1 MDTAVSNPS
10 VAMAQGQ
17 KQAIH
22 PFFQQELAVSEKTG
36 GPNASS
42 NSIETSTDIFT
53 LPSVQGQQD
62 LEVHRHRK
70 ATPSPNPSQHPK
82 EHENKNPLSPE
93 EDLNASRR
101 KRRKNDK
108 TKNVEHDG
116 SRKAGLSGW
125 LGKDILV
132 PEPEPPTVLTPEIAT
147 NDLPVSLALNGP
159 QNPHTQETIS
169 AEPLAL
175 TKTLDPN
182 RKILKLNSNGR
193 LRSSPP
199 QNPQT
204 TVDQTRKAPKRG
216 RPQKPPSKLVIIGY
230 SVAGERNI
238 GQLIDDILSGKHITT
253 PRVLTPPQ
261 KLIVRPQTNVNKP
274 THPFFS
280 KKPPQK
286 TLTEVEPPI
295 STANPRLPL
304 KSNSSS
310 TIEQRN
316 FLPSASLFGRS
327 KAKFPELVH
336 PLWPPRELVHVR
348 YNASHSDISTSV
360 PTVSQHDRKKAK
372 LPTIVINDGENATL
386 ASTALA
392 RTAGQKSLEEG
403 FSHRPALRLPARHNA
418 SGKVLEGG
426 IMTQLSCPLPGEPPI
441 IHPPS
446 IAKLRLSLH
455 DSFSAFDSGKYES
468 QLWPQKYAPKSAEDV
483 LQIGRE
489 PQVLRDWLRHHKITA
504 VDTGKSSH
512 ENKKSK
518 SKPEK
523 KRKKRQKAEKLDG
536 FIVSSEEEA
545 SEMDNLSGSDDEL
558 AGGVTVSAPRTVVRS
573 GDIGLGSENASG
585 KAQLT
590 NAILLSGPPGCG
602 KTASVYAIAKELDFE
617 VFEINPGSRRSGRD
631 MLEKVGD
638 MTRNHLVHLLNECDE
653 SSAKPRDI
661 AVNEPKQNKLMGF
674 FKGQPS
680 KTEKQSDIRAT
691 ATNEPESDQKPREQK
706 QSLILLEEADILFE
720 EDKQFWTGVFTLIS
734 QSRRPII
741 ITCNNE
747 SLIPIQEMSL
757 HAILRYQT
765 PHPNFALDYLLLVAA
780 HEGHCL
786 KRKDVSKLYAGSGCD
801 IRRALMDLNF
811 WCQIGVG
818 SEKAGLDWI
827 LPFWPP
833 EKNVDREGDRI
844 RVLSLNSY
852 QSCMGWFNRDLFLA
866 ESPLAK
872 EAEAL
877 RNTSQWFRLG
887 LQDIEDAS
895 GSTNAEL
902 LSSAEFSSKSKV
914 EQLEL
919 LIDELDYC
927 EMRSSLDIL
936 CSGCSYNKFDDIL
949 DTSAPPM
956 LESHRSNYVDAHPL
970 LQSDLLPEYNALR
983 EDISTTTAALIS
995 RTFRPTDEDVESVS
1009 IDRISEGWAQIAER
1023 RQVTPS
1029 DYTGFQRVFGPIMRA
1044 RHSTSTGRLAPSF
1057 ENGLAAI
1064 TEDLAP
1070 YIRGIMSFDG
1080 RLKTYRD
1087 SLHAIWAEEQGR
1099 GDVRARTTRAS
1110 RAALE
1115 GSDKAFTRKE
1125 RWFPD
1130 ETNYFHVQGTGEP
1143 EWQDALFQMGH
1154 FQVMNHLQVQESLPA
1169 KVNPSTPD
1177 GV

>member
-1 MDTAVSNPS
+1 
-10 VAMAQGQ
+10 MAQGQ

-22 PFFQQELAVSEKTG
+22 PFFQQ
-36 GPNASS
+36 
-42 NSIETSTDIFT
+42 
-53 LPSVQGQQD
+53 VQGQQN

-101 KRRKNDK
+101 KRQKNDK

-132 PEPEPPTVLTPEIAT
+132 PEPETPTVLTPEIET
-147 NDLPVSLALNGP
+147 NDLPVSIALNGP
-159 QNPHTQETIS
+159 HNPPTQETIS
-169 AEPLAL
+169 AKPLAL
-175 TKTLDPN
+175 TKTSDAN

-199 QNPQT
+199 QNPQP
-204 TVDQTRKAPKRG
+204 TVEQTRKASKRG
-216 RPQKPPSKLVIIGY
+216 RPQKPRSKLVVIGY
-230 SVAGERNI
+230 SVAGERDI
-238 GQLIDDILSGKHITT
+238 GQLINDILSGEHITS
-253 PRVLTPPQ
+253 PR
-261 KLIVRPQTNVNKP
+261 
-274 THPFFS
+274 
-280 KKPPQK
+280 
-286 TLTEVEPPI
+286 TLAEVEPPL
-295 STANPRLPL
+295 STANPGLPV

-310 TIEQRN
+310 TAEQRN
-316 FLPSASLFGRS
+316 FLPAASLFRRS

-336 PLWPPRELVHVR
+336 PLWPPRELVHV
-348 YNASHSDISTSV
+348 NALNSDISTSV

-392 RTAGQKSLEEG
+392 RRAAQKSLKEG
-403 FSHRPALRLPARHNA
+403 ASPRPALRLPARHNA

-455 DSFSAFDSGKYES
+455 ESFSAFDSGKYES

-585 KAQLT
+585 KTQLT

-680 KTEKQSDIRAT
+680 KTEKQGDIRTT
-691 ATNEPESDQKPREQK
+691 ATSEPESDQKPREQK

-765 PHPNFALDYLLLVAA
+765 PPPNFALDYLLLVAA

-895 GSTNAEL
+895 GSNNAEL
-902 LSSAEFSSKSKV
+902 LSSAEFTSKSKV

-919 LIDELDYC
+919 LTDELDYC

-949 DTSAPPM
+949 DTSAPPI

-995 RTFRPTDEDVESVS
+995 RNFRPTDEDVESVS
-1009 IDRISEGWAQIAER
+1009 ISRISQGWAQIAER
-1023 RQVTPS
+1023 RQVTPC

-1064 TEDLAP
+1064 TEDIAP

-1087 SLHAIWAEEQGR
+1087 SLHAVWAEEQGR

-1154 FQVMNHLQVQESLPA
+1154 FQVMNHLQAQESLPA